1 LGLFSQFWADLFSRV
16 PRPGAERSVSGPDID
31 GTVGK
36 ESLDLSRLPRHIGV
50 IMDGNGRWATNRGLP
65 RTAGHREGL
74 ARVREIVT
82 ECVNLGIENLTLY
95 AFSTENWKRP
105 EEEVSFLMNL
115 FRETLKTEVDEMHK
129 QRVRVRFIGEK
140 DKLDPDLVKLFT
152 KLEKQTENNYG
163 LNLNIAINYGSRR
176 EILSVVRSLVRKA
189 IEGEVKESDIDEEL
203 FASYLYT
210 AGQPDPE
217 LIIRTSGEERLSNFL
232 LWQAAYAEFVFVR
245 PLWPEFG
252 VAEFHQ
258 AIYEYQSRNRRFG
271 TVT

>member
-1 LGLFSQFWADLFSRV
+1 MGFFSQFWADLFTNVR
-16 PRPGAERSVSGPDID
+16 RPGAERSKSVPGVDLTMEK
-31 GTVGK
+31 G
-36 ESLDLSRLPRHIGV
+36 SLDLSRLPRHIGV
-50 IMDGNGRWATNRGLP
+50 IMDGNGRWATNRGLS
-65 RTAGHREGL
+65 RTAGHQEGL

-82 ECVNLGIENLTLY
+82 ECAKLGIENLTLY

-105 EEEVSFLMNL
+105 QEEVSFLMNL
-115 FRETLKTEVDEMHK
+115 FRETLGAEVDAMHK
-129 QRVRVRFIGEK
+129 QRVRVRFIGER

-152 KLEKQTENNYG
+152 KLEKQTENNRG
-163 LNLNIAINYGSRR
+163 LNLNIAINYGSRK
-176 EILSVVRSLVRKA
+176 EIISAVRGLVHKA
-189 IEGEVKESDIDEEL
+189 IKGEVKESDIDEKL

-258 AIYEYQSRNRRFG
+258 AIYEYQSRKRRFG
-271 TVT
+271 AVT

>member
-1 LGLFSQFWADLFSRV
+1 
-16 PRPGAERSVSGPDID
+16 
-31 GTVGK
+31 
-36 ESLDLSRLPRHIGV
+36 
-50 IMDGNGRWATNRGLP
+50 M
-65 RTAGHREGL
+65 
-74 ARVREIVT
+74 
-82 ECVNLGIENLTLY
+82 
-95 AFSTENWKRP
+95 KRP

-210 AGQPDPE
+210 AGR
-217 LIIRTSGEERLSNFL
+217 LI
-232 LWQAAYAEFVFVR
+232 
-245 PLWPEFG
+245 
-252 VAEFHQ
+252 
-258 AIYEYQSRNRRFG
+258 RN
-271 TVT
+271 